1 MPNGSTTNI
10 QLPYPLTSLSVSGFS
25 FDAATWGATV
35 GRVPPAVSTE
45 FESQTEKQPT
55 YERRITQPRSKSG
68 TSSLHACKAMLR
80 SQFHAEVSNCVV
92 AFFLFCLI

>member
-45 FESQTEKQPT
+45 FESQTETQPT
-55 YERRITQPRSKSG
+55 YERRITQPRYKSG
-68 TSSLHACKAMLR
+68 TSSLHACKAMR
-80 SQFHAEVSNCVV
+80 PQPISR
-92 AFFLFCLI
+92 